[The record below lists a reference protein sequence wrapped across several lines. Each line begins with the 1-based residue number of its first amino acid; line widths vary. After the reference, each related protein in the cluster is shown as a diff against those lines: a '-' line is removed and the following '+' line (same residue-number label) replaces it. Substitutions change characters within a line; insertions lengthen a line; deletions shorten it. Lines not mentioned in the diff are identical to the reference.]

1 MFNLFKKNSENT
13 SNNKNNYDE
22 SLIKS
27 LFRSNS
33 KMNENLF
40 CNIRYQELTLFT
52 R

>member
-1 MFNLFKKNSENT
+1 MFNLFKKNSEKNNT
-13 SNNKNNYDE
+13 SNNEE
-22 SLIKS
+22 SLIKC
-27 LFRSNS
+27 LFRSNL